1 MAFIKEESEDMNI
14 EETFRVKQ
22 EETEEQTDLM
32 QLKEDNEGLNER
44 EETDQNEKHCD
55 FINGDKSL
63 SCSGIEKAYPRKRGQ
78 KTETRSNVKCQ
89 QCGKSF
95 VKHGYIN
102 IHVRI
107 HTGEKP

>member
-1 MAFIKEESEDMNI
+1 MIRHYFSNRDVVGKTQVNLYFS
-14 EETFRVKQ
+14 FFPS
-22 EETEEQTDLM
+22 DLM
-32 QLKEDNEGLNER
+32 QLKEENEGLNER

-89 QCGKSF
+89 QCGKRF

-102 IHVRI
+102 IHMRI